1 MAITLFIIF
10 FKLGFFSFGG
20 GYTMIPL
27 VEQELLAQGIVFSP
41 IDIANTAAI
50 AGIAPGPVGI
60 NLAIAFGY
68 QLGGVWGIFAAAI
81 GVTLPSLIV
90 VLLTAFFFKA
100 VYNSPYFKGAMSGLK
115 PFIVGITL
123 YTAFNMTLK
132 NGMICGEIKNILVS
146 MSILIISLFLL
157 LKTKIH
163 PVFLIA
169 SGALAGIIFLS

>member
-1 MAITLFIIF
+1 MALTLFLIF

-27 VEQELLAQGIVFSP
+27 VEQELNARGFDLPAEI
-41 IDIANTAAI
+41 IADTAAI

-68 QLGGVWGIFAAAI
+68 ELGGIGGVIAAAL
-81 GVTLPSLIV
+81 GVMLPSLIV
-90 VLLTAFFFKA
+90 VLVVAFFFKA
-100 VYNSPYFKGAMSGLK
+100 VYDSEYFRGAMRGLK

-123 YTAFNMTLK
+123 FAAFSMAHK
-132 NGMICGEIKNILVS
+132 NGMFGPDAGKAVLSIIVAAASLVV
-146 MSILIISLFLL
+146 L

-163 PVFLIA
+163 PIFLICA
-169 SGALAGIIFLS
+169 GAAAGIFLF